1 LLRAAARDEFCPW
14 YWVQRWSRALPHER
28 AIIDESGEL
37 TWRDL
42 REQAE
47 ALSVA
52 LPQHGLVAGC
62 FVVLIAEN
70 SRFLVTALLAIQR
83 AGGCP
88 VLLDPAS
95 DGHWLAHAVEQS
107 GARLVWV
114 ARQEHL
120 RLTETIAH
128 ARVLIGE
135 ALASPQGQ
143 GERTSAAPRGESAA
157 PNKKNELPSGSDP
170 FALLLTSGSTAKPRL
185 VRISNHRA
193 VLSGYGIGHV
203 CMGQHPGD
211 TVYCALPVSHAT
223 ALVTGLCVSLVTG
236 CALALR
242 AQFSAAQFWPDVARL
257 RATSAL
263 YLGEIA
269 RRLLAAPASGC
280 DRNHQLRVLYGTG
293 MPLDVW
299 HRLQARFGV
308 RRILEFYGATELP
321 IAMVN
326 LSEAP
331 GYMGRIALRELS
343 PWQIARLD
351 AETNAPRQDGNGSF
365 ELSDDNEPGELV
377 FLNRYRTGDL
387 VVRDADGY
395 VRYLDRQ
402 PGVFRQNGH
411 NTSSHA
417 LRAALLGTPGVREL
431 GVTHV
436 TLPRYDGQCGLVV
449 VVAGHGLELAHLQ
462 AAYQRLPKQQRP
474 RFLRVTSTLQL
485 NRGLKFDAVA
495 YARAGVDPGQ
505 VSDPLY
511 LYGPSGFVA
520 IDSGVWRE
528 LQLGTIR
535 F

>member
-1 LLRAAARDEFCPW
+1 
-14 YWVQRWSRALPHER
+14 
-28 AIIDESGEL
+28 
-37 TWRDL
+37 
-42 REQAE
+42 
-47 ALSVA
+47 
-52 LPQHGLVAGC
+52 
-62 FVVLIAEN
+62 
-70 SRFLVTALLAIQR
+70 
-83 AGGCP
+83 
-88 VLLDPAS
+88 
-95 DGHWLAHAVEQS
+95 
-107 GARLVWV
+107 
-114 ARQEHL
+114 
-120 RLTETIAH
+120 
-128 ARVLIGE
+128 
-135 ALASPQGQ
+135 
-143 GERTSAAPRGESAA
+143 
-157 PNKKNELPSGSDP
+157 
-170 FALLLTSGSTAKPRL
+170 
-185 VRISNHRA
+185 
-193 VLSGYGIGHV
+193 
-203 CMGQHPGD
+203 
-211 TVYCALPVSHAT
+211 
-223 ALVTGLCVSLVTG
+223 
-236 CALALR
+236 
-242 AQFSAAQFWPDVARL
+242 
-257 RATSAL
+257 
-263 YLGEIA
+263 
-269 RRLLAAPASGC
+269 
-280 DRNHQLRVLYGTG
+280 
-293 MPLDVW
+293 
-299 HRLQARFGV
+299 
-308 RRILEFYGATELP
+308 
-321 IAMVN
+321 MVN